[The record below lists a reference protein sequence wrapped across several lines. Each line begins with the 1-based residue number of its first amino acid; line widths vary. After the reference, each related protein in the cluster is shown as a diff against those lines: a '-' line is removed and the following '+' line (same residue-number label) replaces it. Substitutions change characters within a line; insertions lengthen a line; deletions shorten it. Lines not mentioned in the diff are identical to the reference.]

1 MVSSLFR
8 ILKLHLCRPSV
19 AIRLQVAS
27 FSAHMHIASTM
38 GLLRFAAASARCRGA
53 CSSLSTWLP
62 LQDAPCRLFTSKSD
76 EEPARKNEGN
86 NEESSSPQTQLG
98 ELLYARAQNRA
109 MVPRGL
115 LAMTTLHTSYWLW
128 YVLDFTPSLN
138 AAAAKKNELIAAA
151 SDGAVAFSGVDST
164 VGYLGLG
171 MAIMMSLGSAAFPKY
186 LISEIREENSGAL
199 RVGVHSLPFCIPQ
212 TGSQAT
218 VYPPAGVTIDSTADA
233 DAIFAKNNGD
243 LTKSR
248 GFLALRATGKRVNF
262 LLNISAEDTM
272 NRPDVLLDHIL
283 PSAVRT
289 ANENQAVTSGRKKR
303 RKPMDPRRKQQREQR
318 QLRRRQ

>member
-1 MVSSLFR
+1 
-8 ILKLHLCRPSV
+8 
-19 AIRLQVAS
+19 
-27 FSAHMHIASTM
+27 M
-38 GLLRFAAASARCRGA
+38 GLLRFAAASARSRGV
-53 CSSLSTWLP
+53 CSSISTWSP
-62 LQDAPCRLFTSKSD
+62 LKDSLCRVFTSKSGD
-76 EEPARKNEGN
+76 EP
-86 NEESSSPQTQLG
+86 PQLG
-98 ELLYARAQNRA
+98 ELLYSRAHRA

-138 AAAAKKNELIAAA
+138 AAAAKKNELIAATNNETITFVTEI
-151 SDGAVAFSGVDST
+151 DPT

-186 LISEIREENSGAL
+186 LVSEIREESNGAL
-199 RVGVHSLPFCIPQ
+199 RIGVHSLPFCIPQ

-248 GFLALRATGKRVNF
+248 GFLALRATGKRANF

-289 ANENQAVTSGRKKR
+289 ANENQAATSGRKKR

>member
-8 ILKLHLCRPSV
+8 ILKLHYVVRPSPF
-19 AIRLQVAS
+19 ACKLLHFRLATCT
-27 FSAHMHIASTM
+27 IASTM
-38 GLLRFAAASARCRGA
+38 GLLRFAAASARSRGA
-53 CSSLSTWLP
+53 CSSISTWP
-62 LQDAPCRLFTSKSD
+62 PPQDAQLRALFTSKSD
-76 EEPARKNEGN
+76 EE
-86 NEESSSPQTQLG
+86 
-98 ELLYARAQNRA
+98 LLYYSRAPNRA

-115 LAMTTLHTSYWLW
+115 LAMTILHTSYWLW

-151 SDGAVAFSGVDST
+151 SDGAVAFSGVDTT

-186 LISEIREENSGAL
+186 LISEIREESNGAL
-199 RVGVHSLPFCIPQ
+199 RVSVHSLPFCIPQ

>member
-1 MVSSLFR
+1 
-8 ILKLHLCRPSV
+8 
-19 AIRLQVAS
+19 
-27 FSAHMHIASTM
+27 M
-38 GLLRFAAASARCRGA
+38 GLLRFAAVSARSRGA
-53 CSSLSTWLP
+53 CSSISTWPP
-62 LQDAPCRLFTSKSD
+62 LQDAPWRLFTSKSD
-76 EEPARKNEGN
+76 EEPARKNEGD
-86 NEESSSPQTQLG
+86 NEESSSSPPPQLG
-98 ELLYARAQNRA
+98 ELLYSRSPNRA

-115 LAMTTLHTSYWLW
+115 LSMTTLHTSYWLW

-151 SDGAVAFSGVDST
+151 SDGAVAFSGVDTT

-186 LISEIREENSGAL
+186 LISEIREENNGAL

-289 ANENQAVTSGRKKR
+289 ANENQAVTSGRRKR

>member
-1 MVSSLFR
+1 M
-8 ILKLHLCRPSV
+8 
-19 AIRLQVAS
+19 QVAS
-27 FSAHMHIASTM
+27 FSGPTYSMSTM
-38 GLLRFAAASARCRGA
+38 GLLRFAATSARSRGA
-53 CSSLSTWLP
+53 CSSISTWPP
-62 LQDAPCRLFTSKSD
+62 LQDVPCRLFTSKSD
-76 EEPARKNEGN
+76 EEPARENEG
-86 NEESSSPQTQLG
+86 
-98 ELLYARAQNRA
+98 ELIYTRAPNRA

-151 SDGAVAFSGVDST
+151 SDGAITFSGVDST

-186 LISEIREENSGAL
+186 LISEIREESNGAL

-272 NRPDVLLDHIL
+272 NQPDVLLDHIL

-289 ANENQAVTSGRKKR
+289 ANENQAVTSGRRKR